1 MKGERRKEKEERRKK
16 KERKEEEKGG
26 KKEAKVVFSYAPLNQ
41 WRSWWRN
48 WCPCK
53 DWGLLPHPASYLSSI
68 VYPKSALAV
77 QTFA

>member
-1 MKGERRKEKEERRKK
+1 LKVVQFPSSAILRMKGERRKEKGERRKK
-16 KERKEEEKGG
+16 KGGG

-53 DWGLLPHPASYLSSI
+53 D
-68 VYPKSALAV
+68 
-77 QTFA
+77 